1 MFYLLL
7 FCDVVSYAQALS
19 MANKILL
26 KIETNNTNNS
36 IVPAVSKNATFEKK
50 AEILLWCTT
59 KY

>member
-7 FCDVVSYAQALS
+7 FCDVVSCAQALS

-36 IVPAVSKNATFEKK
+36 IVPAVSKKAIFEKK
-50 AEILLWCTT
+50 AEILL
-59 KY
+59 